1 MMTFVFLK
9 EPGCIFKERYPQPW
23 QHDSDLGISLQKHD
37 SLSGRTSL
45 QGDCSKGLCQNVF
58 STEAPAPKIYFL
70 SMSVCSQIKAG
81 LKQIQQRGSPG
92 HRYSTHKTSSSEPLT
107 VYSYQTQRGM
117 APLGGINGPK
127 ISIPRGRLWAG
138 DCGVTQQGLGY
149 KMVIF

>member
-70 SMSVCSQIKAG
+70 LLDIHDIESYNVLSLTYHIQVVCFLLPMVNTKG
-81 LKQIQQRGSPG
+81 WTTYKEGGFWFEVCRF
-92 HRYSTHKTSSSEPLT
+92 KTRRENL
-107 VYSYQTQRGM
+107 V
-117 APLGGINGPK
+117 K
-127 ISIPRGRLWAG
+127 ISSK
-138 DCGVTQQGLGY
+138 TQDSAEPHT
-149 KMVIF
+149 V